1 MSQKVQ
7 FLTEQ
12 IEEEKKQAKMREQQY
27 NKIVEALKK
36 TAEENASKKNNLQGL
51 QAIDKPMDMF
61 PSQKDWKDTL
71 DELNQKKEEVNNLQ
85 ERVLQFELKIEKLN
99 LDHKIALQAK
109 DDIIGEEKLRYRH
122 KESDLRQAAA

>member
-27 NKIVEALKK
+27 NKIIDALKK
-36 TAEENASKKNNLQGL
+36 TAEENASKKNNFEGL
-51 QAIDKPMDMF
+51 QTMDKPMQMF

-71 DELNQKKEEVNNLQ
+71 DELNQKKEEVNNM
-85 ERVLQFELKIEKLN
+85 
-99 LDHKIALQAK
+99 
-109 DDIIGEEKLRYRH
+109 
-122 KESDLRQAAA
+122 

>member
-1 MSQKVQ
+1 
-7 FLTEQ
+7 
-12 IEEEKKQAKMREQQY
+12 MREQQY

-122 KESDLRQAAA
+122 KESDLRQAVA